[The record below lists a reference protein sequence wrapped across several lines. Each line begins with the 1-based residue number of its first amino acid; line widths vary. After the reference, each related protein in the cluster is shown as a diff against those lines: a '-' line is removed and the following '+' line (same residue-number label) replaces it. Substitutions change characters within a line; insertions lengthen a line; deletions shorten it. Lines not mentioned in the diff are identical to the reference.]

1 MNNELLSVI
10 VPVYNVEEYL
20 ERCIESIIASSYK
33 NIEIILINDG
43 STDKSIHICEKLKA
57 KDERIKVF
65 HKENEGVSSARNYGL
80 ENVKGEYITFVD
92 SDDYIDKHMYT
103 NLMNIMLKEDADI
116 VYCDLVQ
123 VKSERDN
130 QVDNKLNGY
139 NIYEKDE
146 FIKDFLLVREAPFLW
161 NKVFKKN
168 LFQGIK
174 FPVGK
179 IYEDEFVFYKLLHAS
194 KTIIHAKY
202 IGYYYFW
209 RDSSIMNSTFSQQQ
223 FDLIEAVEE
232 VIHYINEHYPKY
244 VKLAY
249 YKYIYVN
256 MLLYNK
262 IRNFS
267 EYEDEKNKL
276 RSNIKSKMHKIPI
289 FLLGKEELKLYITA
303 ILAILKLR

>member
-43 STDKSIHICEKLKA
+43 STDKSVHICEKLKA

-161 NKVFKKN
+161 NK
-168 LFQGIK
+168 I
-174 FPVGK
+174 
-179 IYEDEFVFYKLLHAS
+179 
-194 KTIIHAKY
+194 
-202 IGYYYFW
+202 
-209 RDSSIMNSTFSQQQ
+209 SSGEN
-223 FDLIEAVEE
+223 
-232 VIHYINEHYPKY
+232 
-244 VKLAY
+244 
-249 YKYIYVN
+249 
-256 MLLYNK
+256 
-262 IRNFS
+262 IR
-267 EYEDEKNKL
+267 
-276 RSNIKSKMHKIPI
+276 R
-289 FLLGKEELKLYITA
+289 
-303 ILAILKLR
+303 